1 MPRSYPYRICI
12 LAGQGASSGTRA
24 YGGRHSPHWHK
35 IFRQPSLEQARHK
48 GESRRD
54 DLESELSSTGWPELT
69 FPKATL
75 RLKIIQANNHCWNVP
90 NAPVFADAT
99 EARRK

>member
-1 MPRSYPYRICI
+1 MYI
-12 LAGQGASSGTRA
+12 GGTGGIVWHRA
-24 YGGRHSPHWHK
+24 YGGRRSPHWHK

-54 DLESELSSTGWPELT
+54 DLESELSSSGWPELA

-75 RLKIIQANNHCWNVP
+75 RLKIIQANNHCWNAP
-90 NAPVFADAT
+90 NAPVFADIT